1 MKIVIPSEIKTGETR
16 VSVVPETVKRL
27 VKEGLEVFVEK
38 DAGIKSSISDIEYEK
53 SGAKKNYGM
62 FLMSV

>member
-38 DAGIKSSISDIEYEK
+38 DAGIKSSISDI
-53 SGAKKNYGM
+53 
-62 FLMSV
+62 